1 MAYGGA
7 ASMVSKTDLYF
18 LAIAKTG
25 SLTQAAQQLY
35 VSQPSLSKY
44 LQRLENRLG
53 ASLFDRSVSPI
64 RLTEC
69 GLLYLQ
75 HLKDSIEQE
84 KQLLEQ
90 IGEITQNI
98 RGTLRLGI
106 PYFCGQS
113 YLPQVLPAF
122 VKEFPH
128 VTLELYEK
136 PGVKLEQALIDHVID
151 LAILYSP
158 IIHESLTQ
166 RFITNERILMAVQ
179 RSASLPQDYQTEGI
193 QVREGSLSDLLNKPV
208 IMPSSEQK
216 LGRTVI
222 NFFSKLGYQP
232 PIYTRAEN
240 TVTMLEL
247 AAYGCGVCFTPESGL
262 TTVSNHILD
271 QLMFFSFTSCLSN
284 WKLAAVTRQGTTM
297 SPFAKR
303 FVELMIT
310 CAQQKFT

>member
-1 MAYGGA
+1 
-7 ASMVSKTDLYF
+7 MVSKTDLYF
-18 LAIAKTG
+18 LTIAKTG

-44 LQRLENRLG
+44 LQRLEARLG
-53 ASLFDRSVSPI
+53 APLFDRSVSPM

-69 GLLYLQ
+69 GTLYLQ
-75 HLKDSIEQE
+75 HLKDAIEQE

-90 IGEITQNI
+90 IGEITQNV

-106 PYFCGQS
+106 PSFCGQC
-113 YLPQVLPAF
+113 YLPKVLPIF

-128 VTLELYEK
+128 VSLELYEK
-136 PGVKLEQALIDHVID
+136 PGVKLEQALIDQVID
-151 LAILYSP
+151 LAILYTP
-158 IIHESLTQ
+158 IIHENLTQ
-166 RFITNERILMAVQ
+166 RLITKERILMVARRDTSV
-179 RSASLPQDYQTEGI
+179 PQEEGAQSI
-193 QVREGSLSDLLNKPV
+193 YIREGTFADLIGRPV

-216 LGRTVI
+216 LGRTI
-222 NFFSKLGYQP
+222 IDFFSKLAYQP

-247 AAYGCGVCFTPESGL
+247 VAAGCGISFTPESGL
-262 TTVSNHILD
+262 NTVSERILD
-271 QLMFFSFTSCLSN
+271 QLMFFSFTDSLSN

-297 SPFAKR
+297 SLFAKR

-310 CAQQKFT
+310 CAQLSE

>member
-1 MAYGGA
+1 MI
-7 ASMVSKTDLYF
+7 SKTDLYF
-18 LAIAKTG
+18 LTISKTG

-44 LQRLENRLG
+44 LHRLETRLG
-53 ASLFDRSVSPI
+53 APLFDRSVSPM

-69 GLLYLQ
+69 GMLYLQ
-75 HLKDSIEQE
+75 HLKDSIERE

-106 PYFCGQS
+106 PYFCGQC
-113 YLPQVLPAF
+113 YLPQVLPLF
-122 VKEFPH
+122 INEFPH
-128 VTLELYEK
+128 VSLELYEK
-136 PGVKLEQALIDHVID
+136 PGVKLEQALIDQTID

-158 IIHESLTQ
+158 IIHETLAQ
-166 RFITNERILMAVQ
+166 RFITNERILMAVRRDPALSWNQ
-179 RSASLPQDYQTEGI
+179 AERI
-193 QVREGSLSDLLNKPV
+193 HIREGTFNDLIDKPV

-216 LGRTVI
+216 LGRAVI

-247 AAYGCGVCFTPESGL
+247 AAYGCGICFTPESGL
-262 TTVSNHILD
+262 NTVSERILE
-271 QLMFFSFTSCLSN
+271 QLMFFSFTNGLSN
-284 WKLAAVTRQGTTM
+284 WKLAAVTRQGTIM
-297 SPFAKR
+297 SPFSKR
-303 FVELMIT
+303 FVELMRT
-310 CAQQKFT
+310 CAQQKFS

>member
-1 MAYGGA
+1 
-7 ASMVSKTDLYF
+7 MVSKTDLYF
-18 LAIAKTG
+18 FTISKTG
-25 SLTQAAQQLY
+25 NLTQAAQQLY

-44 LQRLENRLG
+44 LQRLETRLG
-53 ASLFDRSVSPI
+53 APLFDRSASPM

-69 GLLYLQ
+69 GEIYLQ

-84 KQLLEQ
+84 KQLFEQ
-90 IGEITQNI
+90 IGEVTQNI

-106 PYFCGQS
+106 PTFCGQC
-113 YLPQVLPAF
+113 YLPQVLPIF

-128 VTLELYEK
+128 VSLELYEK
-136 PGVKLEQALIDHVID
+136 PGVKLEQALIDQMID

-166 RFITNERILMAVQ
+166 RAITKERILMAAQ
-179 RSASLPQDYQTEGI
+179 RDETVPPERRGQPIYI
-193 QVREGSLSDLLNKPV
+193 REGTFSDLKGKPV

-216 LGRTVI
+216 LGQTLI
-222 NFFSKLGYQP
+222 NFFSKLGYHP

-240 TVTMLEL
+240 TITMLEL
-247 AAYGCGVCFTPESGL
+247 AASGCGISFTPESGL
-262 TTVSNHILD
+262 NTVSERILNK
-271 QLMFFSFTSCLSN
+271 LMFFSFTNSLSN

-310 CAQQKFT
+310 CAQQKFPDSNT